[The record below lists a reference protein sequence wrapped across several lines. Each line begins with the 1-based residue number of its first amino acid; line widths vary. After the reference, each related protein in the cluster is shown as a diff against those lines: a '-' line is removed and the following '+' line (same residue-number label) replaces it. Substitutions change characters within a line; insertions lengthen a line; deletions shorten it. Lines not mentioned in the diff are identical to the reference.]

1 MKKMLSLVMTLVMI
15 VSICCSCAASSNT
28 DATPEKDSTTE
39 STKET
44 TTNDASTADNTSEV
58 VRQDSSTPA
67 ETETADTSETTENTS
82 DSSLAKL
89 EAVDESEAV
98 AIGLS
103 EQQISEAFAYAAYS
117 INEEYLKANNLTVES
132 LSWDQTAEQWDVA
145 SFYLKNLI
153 FYAELEPTTCNDL
166 FAMLKDGFAPN
177 NYLLGLISESLFRY
191 CYYID
196 NYKLDNLDIFRDDLN
211 KISLDN
217 LTFSEEQLILGEE
230 VAQEISELEAE

>member
-1 MKKMLSLVMTLVMI
+1 MKKMLSLVMTLVMV
-15 VSICCSCAASSNT
+15 VSICCSCAASSNA
-28 DATPEKDSTTE
+28 DATQKKDSTTE

-44 TTNDASTADNTSEV
+44 TTNDTS
-58 VRQDSSTPA
+58 
-67 ETETADTSETTENTS
+67 TADTSETTENTS

-177 NYLLGLISESLFRY
+177 NYLLRLISESLFRY

-196 NYKLDNLDIFRDDLN
+196 NYKLDNLDIFRDDLK

-217 LTFSEEQLILGEE
+217 LTFSEEQLKLGEE